1 MVNVYAM
8 KKLTGIA
15 LCAVVLLIGGCRGE
29 VSQKEC
35 ILPGDCQLQTGDIVF
50 RKGCGVTSHAVVM
63 AEGNGDYSHVGIV
76 VDSAGHAMIVHAV
89 PDEPDFDGDV
99 DRVKMDAPEK
109 FFSAVN
115 ALTGEVRR
123 YKNPEVAR
131 CVAAKA
137 VEIYK
142 RHTLFDHDY
151 DESDTTKLFC
161 TELVT
166 FAFDRVGCPLKD
178 VPRST
183 LNLLGMH
190 LHCALPS
197 DLLESKD
204 FKSVRRF

>member
-1 MVNVYAM
+1 MRIQAAEQGVG
-8 KKLTGIA
+8 K
-15 LCAVVLLIGGCRGE
+15 
-29 VSQKEC
+29 
-35 ILPGDCQLQTGDIVF
+35 F
-50 RKGCGVTSHAVVM
+50 RI
-63 AEGNGDYSHVGIV
+63 IV
-76 VDSAGHAMIVHAV
+76 V
-89 PDEPDFDGDV
+89 ELF
-99 DRVKMDAPEK
+99 R
-109 FFSAVN
+109 
-115 ALTGEVRR
+115 
-123 YKNPEVAR
+123 
-131 CVAAKA
+131 AKA

>member
-1 MVNVYAM
+1 MRILAGIVVTIIILM
-8 KKLTGIA
+8 TVGCTGQSDKKG
-15 LCAVVLLIGGCRGE
+15 
-29 VSQKEC
+29 C
-35 ILPGDCQLQTGDIVF
+35 ILPKDCQLKTGDIVF

-76 VDSAGHAMIVHAV
+76 VDSAGTMMIVHAV
-89 PDEPDFDGDV
+89 PDEPDFEGDV
-99 DRVKMDAPEK
+99 DRVKMDTPEI

-115 ALTGEVRR
+115 ALKGEVRR
-123 YKNPEVAR
+123 YKDPSVAHR
-131 CVAAKA
+131 VAAKA
-137 VEIYK
+137 IEVYR

-178 VPRST
+178 VPRSN

-204 FKSVRRF
+204 FQTVRVF